1 MSTWRE
7 LGLKKH
13 KWDTLF
19 LSTLTPGEA
28 LREAEEEVMDYA
40 YIEYDGNLTKMSK
53 WLGCTIKSLYNH
65 GFKAK
70 SNVGRPKMKNNKG
83 EKK

>member
-1 MSTWRE
+1 MN
-7 LGLKKH
+7 KY
-13 KWDTLF
+13 KWNV
-19 LSTLTPGEA
+19 LSFENLTPGSA
-28 LREAEEEVMDYA
+28 LKEAEEEVMDYA

-70 SNVGRPKMKNNKG
+70 SSVGRPKRKTKG
-83 EKK
+83 E